1 MGWEAAFLLYIQEN
15 IRSDLL
21 NPFMT
26 VFTHSG
32 DYGILVIALALVL
45 IALPRTRR
53 IGVIAAISI
62 AIEALLNNVIIKNAV
77 ARTRPYE
84 AINGLVNIIEKQKD
98 YSFPSG
104 HTGSAF
110 AVMGAILLVALL
122 GLPVIAKTGK
132 LSSSKMSLTFK
143 LCAVLAIV
151 YAALLGFS
159 RLYVGVHY
167 PTDVI
172 GGIILGLGTSI
183 AAYFI
188 YMLAIKAWS
197 QKANKN
203 AAQSK

>member
-1 MGWEAAFLLYIQEN
+1 MGWEADFLLYIQEN

-45 IALPRTRR
+45 IILPRTRR

-84 AINGLVNIIEKQKD
+84 AIDGLVNIIEKQKD

-110 AVMGAILLVALL
+110 AVMGAILLIALL

-143 LCAVLAIV
+143 LCAVLAII

-197 QKANKN
+197 QNANKN
-203 AAQSK
+203 AAQSR